1 MRQFRGTKTRIET
14 IINNRKMSKLKFLV
28 LLLFVIGCIKKNEVV
43 EGDLFFKLID
53 FGSFY
58 AGNDVSIKVFEK
70 KMDSIR
76 WSKIASEQDLKI
88 IKFIDKLK
96 KNNLLKSPWINL
108 KTKDSVIKIYFNKTE
123 YNKLKKYNFGDLTK
137 RNRKVKLKLDLELK
151 DTEIYFCN
159 KILSIEEV
167 DGKTEFKK

>member
-1 MRQFRGTKTRIET
+1 MR
-14 IINNRKMSKLKFLV
+14 KLKFLV
-28 LLLFVIGCIKKNEVV
+28 LLLFVIACNKKDEVV
-43 EGDLFFKLID
+43 EGDLFFKLVD

-58 AGNDVSIKVFEK
+58 GRNDISIKSFEK
-70 KMDSIR
+70 KIDSIR

-88 IKFIDKLK
+88 IKFITKLK

-108 KTKDSVIKIYFNKTE
+108 KTKDTVIKIYLTEAE
-123 YNKLKKYNFGDLTK
+123 YNRLKKYNFRDLTE
-137 RNRKVKLKLDLELK
+137 RNRKVKLKLDLALK

-167 DGKTEFKK
+167 DGKTEFNK